1 MNGGFRMLSRR
12 CFVQLIMAAG
22 AVTVGAAALSGCS
35 QGSGEDGVGAGDG
48 AKQGGAGTVKI
59 ARPATVTDAKG
70 REVAVPERIER
81 IGITC
86 MGGALQTM
94 SVLGGADRV
103 VVTPSPAKSSPL
115 LLEIFPQYESLPD
128 AGTFDDVNIETIAA
142 AEPDFVFVPSTSG
155 KGNAQIEDIGIATYT
170 LSTANASAESL
181 RQEYQNVG
189 VLLGT
194 EDIAAELVGFWD
206 DLMGRVEKGVSALP
220 EGERLTVY
228 RCAAAITKASH
239 TPWASNWIR
248 TAGGV
253 PVADDGTT
261 GDVSL
266 EKIAAWD
273 PDVISTSAKVE
284 GLLNDPS
291 LQKLKAIKN
300 GAVYKSPKGCMGWD
314 TPSPEVPLGFAWLAQ
329 MLYPDRF
336 EDIDLEKEAKGFYER
351 FYHYDLTDEGYQA
364 FFK

>member
-1 MNGGFRMLSRR
+1 
-12 CFVQLIMAAG
+12 
-22 AVTVGAAALSGCS
+22 
-35 QGSGEDGVGAGDG
+35 
-48 AKQGGAGTVKI
+48 
-59 ARPATVTDAKG
+59 
-70 REVAVPERIER
+70 
-81 IGITC
+81 
-86 MGGALQTM
+86 
-94 SVLGGADRV
+94 
-103 VVTPSPAKSSPL
+103 
-115 LLEIFPQYESLPD
+115 
-128 AGTFDDVNIETIAA
+128 
-142 AEPDFVFVPSTSG
+142 
-155 KGNAQIEDIGIATYT
+155 
-170 LSTANASAESL
+170 
-181 RQEYQNVG
+181 
-189 VLLGT
+189 
-194 EDIAAELVGFWD
+194 
-206 DLMGRVEKGVSALP
+206 MGRVEKGVSALP